1 MIPMIHHRLLVS
13 RAIRCTNVNVHVH
26 VNAHVHAR
34 SSARVLRLGS
44 NRSSSSSKGEPKS
57 WWTDPVLWGKLTAIS
72 GWTMSLAAIYDSFN
86 QGPEVISLPMTCVL
100 TGYSSLF
107 VRWAFVVKPQNL
119 FLASCHLT
127 NVCAQ
132 LNQLRR
138 GLQYKIDNGQQ
149 DQVTDLAQKAGTV
162 GAVSAVA
169 IVSGPHLQK
178 ILSSAKFGAVSRVAQ
193 SEAGPFRV
201 HFWAPASKWL
211 ISGASLMELD
221 RPTDTISLPQYAAL
235 TLCGVI
241 HARYAL
247 TVVPINYMLCSVNIA
262 LFGSSFWHLG
272 RKTKADYIDVV
283 PGDEKSTASTTTQGS
298 SPAAATPNNNQLTR
312 KDTAP
317 WHADGIQKTESEA

>member
-1 MIPMIHHRLLVS
+1 MIPMIQHRLLVHAS
-13 RAIRCTNVNVHVH
+13 ALRATRCT
-26 VNAHVHAR
+26 
-34 SSARVLRLGS
+34 SSARATSRPLRLS
-44 NRSSSSSKGEPKS
+44 RSSSSKSPPAATTEKKS
-57 WWTDPVLWGKLTAIS
+57 WWTDPILWGQLTALS

-119 FLASCHLT
+119 FLASCHTT

-138 GLQYKIDNGQQ
+138 GLQYKIEKGQQ
-149 DQVTDLAQKAGTV
+149 DQVTNLARKAGMM

-178 ILSSAKFGAVSRVAQ
+178 ILSNAKLGAVSRVAE

-201 HFWAPASKWL
+201 HFWAPMSKWL
-211 ISGASLMELD
+211 LSAASLMELD

-272 RKTKADYIDVV
+272 RKIKADYVDVV
-283 PGDEKSTASTTTQGS
+283 PGDEKSTTSTISQG
-298 SPAAATPNNNQLTR
+298 
-312 KDTAP
+312 
-317 WHADGIQKTESEA
+317 

>member
-1 MIPMIHHRLLVS
+1 MIQHRLLVS
-13 RAIRCTNVNVHVH
+13 RTIRCTNVHTT
-26 VNAHVHAR
+26 
-34 SSARVLRLGS
+34 SSTRVLGF
-44 NRSSSSSKGEPKS
+44 NRSSSSSKSPPKGEPKS

-119 FLASCHLT
+119 FLASCHTT

-138 GLQYKIDNGQQ
+138 GLQYKIEKGQQ
-149 DQVTDLAQKAGTV
+149 DQVTNLARKAGMM

-178 ILSSAKFGAVSRVAQ
+178 ILSNAKLGAVSRVAQ
-193 SEAGPFRV
+193 SEAGPFHV
-201 HFWAPASKWL
+201 HFWAPMSKWL
-211 ISGASLMELD
+211 LSAASLMELD

-272 RKTKADYIDVV
+272 RKIKADYIDVV
-283 PGDEKSTASTTTQGS
+283 PGDEKSTTSTISQG
-298 SPAAATPNNNQLTR
+298 
-312 KDTAP
+312 
-317 WHADGIQKTESEA
+317 